1 MMVRRRSVPMQYT
14 LTLLILNMNY
24 GNNQQYFTIQEVV
37 PLLKAYEI
45 AVDECM
51 VGSKEHLYYMDKI
64 RHLFTFISK
73 SNKMAPF
80 VEAIKYYTTAHRV
93 NIAKLDSAQLMAHK
107 FYLKV
112 VDDMIMTNVLRTQEK
127 KAEKLR
133 KAEED
138 RFHF

>member
-1 MMVRRRSVPMQYT
+1 
-14 LTLLILNMNY
+14 MNY

-45 AVDECM
+45 ALDTCI
-51 VGSKEHLYYMDKI
+51 VGSQEHTYYKNKI
-64 RHLFTFISK
+64 RYLFTFISK

-80 VEAIKYYTTAHRV
+80 VEAIEYYTTAHRV
-93 NIAKLDSAQLMAHK
+93 NIAELDSAQLMAHK

-112 VDDMIMTNVLRTQEK
+112 VNDMVITPVVSAQEK

-133 KAEED
+133 KAEAD
-138 RFHF
+138 RFHL

>member
-1 MMVRRRSVPMQYT
+1 MIVRRRSAPMQYT

-24 GNNQQYFTIQEVV
+24 GNNQQYFNIQEVV

-51 VGSKEHLYYMDKI
+51 VGSKEHLYYKDKI
-64 RHLFTFISK
+64 RQLLSYVSK
-73 SNKMAPF
+73 SSKMSPF
-80 VEAIKYYTTAHRV
+80 IEAIKYYITAHRI
-93 NIAKLDSAQLMAHK
+93 NIAELDSAQLIAHK

-133 KAEED
+133 KAEAD
-138 RFHF
+138 RFQF

>member
-1 MMVRRRSVPMQYT
+1 
-14 LTLLILNMNY
+14 MNY

-45 AVDECM
+45 ALDECM
-51 VGSKEHLYYMDKI
+51 VGSQEHMYYKDKI

-73 SNKMAPF
+73 SNKMTPF
-80 VEAIKYYTTAHRV
+80 VEAIEYYTTAHRV
-93 NIAKLDSAQLMAHK
+93 NIAELDSTQLMAHK

-112 VDDMIMTNVLRTQEK
+112 VNDMIITPVVRSQEK

-133 KAEED
+133 KAEAD